1 MNLIHHIFIAV
12 SVATM
17 IAVLM
22 AILLRNKY

>member
-12 SVATM
+12 SVTTM